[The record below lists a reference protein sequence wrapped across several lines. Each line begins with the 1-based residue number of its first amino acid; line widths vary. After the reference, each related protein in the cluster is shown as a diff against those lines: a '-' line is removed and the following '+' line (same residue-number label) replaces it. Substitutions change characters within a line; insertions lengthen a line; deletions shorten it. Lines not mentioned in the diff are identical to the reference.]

1 MKDPVPPS
9 PYKTPPKKINLQSRT
24 ANSAGCDP
32 REPTEKETR
41 MIYMFCGTEVRILR
55 LYDDYALCEDNEG
68 IYYEIPLNQLEKPE
82 EALA

>member
-1 MKDPVPPS
+1 MMDPVPPS
-9 PYKTPPKKINLQSRT
+9 PYKIPTPKFNLQSRT
-24 ANSAGCDP
+24 ANPAGCDP
-32 REPTEKETR
+32 RDTTEKETR

-55 LYDDYALCEDNEG
+55 LYDDYALCEDAEG